1 MTEIGPFSRP
11 VRADSIPKDGL
22 QQAIEASET
31 ERDALAK
38 LTGLEAV
45 RRLAAKFT
53 LSRGGRGAIGVRG
66 EVHAEVTQTCVVSL
80 EPFDVTLEESVDL
93 RFAPPA
99 GESPPRRRSSSPPEA
114 AEPLPGIEED
124 APDPIVD
131 GKIDLGA
138 LAVEFMVLGLD
149 PYPRKPGVDFAEP
162 RPENDPT
169 KTS

>member
-1 MTEIGPFSRP
+1 MVDAAPFSRP

-22 QQAIEASET
+22 QQAIEASEA

-45 RRLAAKFT
+45 SRLAGKFT
-53 LSRGGRGAIGVRG
+53 LSRGGRGTIAVRG

-80 EPFDVTLEESVDL
+80 DPFDVTLEEPVDV

-99 GESPPRRRSSSPPEA
+99 GEPPARRRSSSPPEET
-114 AEPLPGIEED
+114 EPLPASEED
-124 APDPIVD
+124 PPDPIVN

-162 RPENDPT
+162 PPESDGA